1 MLVNITLE
9 LQFKDI
15 TSKYASIH
23 VTKLKYTPKHIT
35 KCNAKI
41 QVHSFMKNFLPL
53 LIPCHHIQTPTK
65 QLPNSSTSLRLE
77 HAIQ

>member
-23 VTKLKYTPKHIT
+23 ITKMKYTPTNVT

-41 QVHSFMKNFLPL
+41 QVHSLMKNFLPL
-53 LIPCHHIQTPTK
+53 FILCHHIQTPTK
-65 QLPNSSTSLRLE
+65 QLPNLSTSLRLE
-77 HAIQ
+77 HVVQ